1 MSNAELCMSLM
12 QADTEAEVVSILQEE
27 GYWDN
32 QRAWRPVGDNSNNF
46 ATIGNQQSEAI
57 AALVE
62 KIVNA
67 VDARL
72 IHACR
77 RAGVDPEGPGAPQ
90 SVREAVSR
98 FFEGKEDPTDHDG
111 RIA

>member
-1 MSNAELCMSLM
+1 MESSNAELCMRLM
-12 QADTEAEVVSILQEE
+12 RADTEVEVMSILRDA

-32 QRAWRPVGDNSNNF
+32 PFAWRPIGGDTNNF

-62 KIVNA
+62 KIVNG

-72 IHACR
+72 IDMCL
-77 RAGVDPEGPGAPQ
+77 RAGIDPEGPDAPQ
-90 SVREAVSR
+90 SVRAAVAR
-98 FFEGKEDPTDHDG
+98 FFEGC
-111 RIA
+111 